1 MTSSAELREEKLN
14 DKMANSG
21 HTKNKKNRLITDY
34 IDFNLSG
41 RNYDYTNL
49 SLAPFV
55 AGFLQEIIA
64 SSCFKSVI
72 KPLQEQIKHLS
83 FLVHLACRF
92 EDFETVFGHYKVVEH
107 DLEAGLTSWKDENYF
122 RSWEQRILTQIFFSD
137 HIADDPEQHN
147 GENGF
152 NAFEPKIEVD
162 TNSNFDILDKD
173 CYENG
178 DIKFSDEEYI
188 PEKDIKYTAHKA
200 PAKKRARKRNCEQKQ
215 SCPYCQQTVTSL
227 DWHIKMHHVDKSNM
241 EVDPEHLE
249 DLNMS
254 KKFTSGKELFES
266 ESCTVIENSK
276 EEFKSTKKV
285 RKKNEISCDSKKSLC
300 CNSCD
305 FSSKHQKRYD
315 KHMFEKHEQTLCS
328 ICGMNFETFESF
340 TMHIEAHM
348 PEKCDVCKKCFKNKD
363 FLKKHVDST
372 HNRTAKEMCP
382 VCGKIY
388 KNVANH
394 VRIAHEYMTKQC
406 PHCPYSSK
414 ISTDLNRH
422 IQRTHTED
430 TVTTC
435 PYCAKTTK
443 NIKRHLKINKC
454 DKPEEKVFAHIKC
467 DRCDKTFSSK
477 EHMKRHIKRIHD
489 KILDI
494 HCLQC
499 DYKTYSNF
507 NLRIHVT
514 RVHEGKQLKQSCP
527 YCQQTVISLDWHIKM
542 YHVEKANSKVEVV
555 DPVQMESVMVGMNG
569 NQNQSISIPTSYL
582 SS

>member
-1 MTSSAELREEKLN
+1 
-14 DKMANSG
+14 MANSV
-21 HTKNKKNRLITDY
+21 HTKTKKKKKIITDH

-41 RNYDYTNL
+41 RNYDYNNL

-64 SSCFKSVI
+64 SSCFKSAL
-72 KPLQEQIKHLS
+72 KPLQERIKYLS
-83 FLVHLACRF
+83 FLVHLGCRF
-92 EDFETVFGHYKVVEH
+92 DNFETVFGHYKDVEH
-107 DLEAGLTSWKDENYF
+107 DLETGQTTWEDDSYF

-137 HIADDPEQHN
+137 HITDDPEQQN
-147 GENGF
+147 GENDF

-162 TNSNFDILDKD
+162 TNSNFDAMENDGF
-173 CYENG
+173 ENG
-178 DIKFSDEEYI
+178 VDKFSDEEYV
-188 PEKDIKYTAHKA
+188 PEKDIKIQDSKA
-200 PAKKRARKRNCEQKQ
+200 AVKKRGKKCKSEEKQ
-215 SCPYCQQTVTSL
+215 TCPYCRQSVIGL
-227 DWHIKMHHVDKSNM
+227 DWHIKMYHVEKANSKM
-241 EVDPEHLE
+241 EEGVNTEHMEKDVIVDQKYSSDE
-249 DLNMS
+249 
-254 KKFTSGKELFES
+254 KLFEH
-266 ESCTVIENSK
+266 ESYTVMEGCK
-276 EEFKSTKKV
+276 EESKSTKKV
-285 RKKNEISCDSKKSLC
+285 RKKNQMACESKKSLF

-305 FSSKHQKRYD
+305 FTSKHQKRYD

-340 TMHIEAHM
+340 TLHIEAHM
-348 PEKCDVCKKCFKNKD
+348 PEKCDICKKSFKNKD

-388 KNVANH
+388 KNVSNH

-422 IQRTHTED
+422 IQRTHTEE

-454 DKPEEKVFAHIKC
+454 DRPEEKVFAHIKC

-527 YCQQTVISLDWHIKM
+527 YCQQSVISLDWHIKM

-555 DPVQMESVMVGMNG
+555 DPVQMESVIVGVNG
-569 NQNQSISIPTSYL
+569 SQNQSISIPTSYL
-582 SS
+582 SP

>member
-1 MTSSAELREEKLN
+1 MAKINGQTN
-14 DKMANSG
+14 DK
-21 HTKNKKNRLITDY
+21 KKKMIITDY

-41 RNYDYTNL
+41 RNYEFTNL
-49 SLAPFV
+49 TLAPFV
-55 AGFLQEIIA
+55 AGFLQEMMS
-64 SSCFKSVI
+64 SSCFKSAV
-72 KPLQEQIKHLS
+72 KPLQERVKHLS

-92 EDFETVFGHYKVVEH
+92 DDFNTVVEH
-107 DLEAGLTSWKDENYF
+107 YKDVNQDLETGLASWEDDNYF
-122 RSWEQRILTQIFFSD
+122 RSWEQRILTDIFFTAD
-137 HIADDPEQHN
+137 HITDE
-147 GENGF
+147 GEHHSDRVHDYNA
-152 NAFEPKIEVD
+152 AFEPKIEVD
-162 TNSNFDILDKD
+162 TNSNFDVIDNEV
-173 CYENG
+173 YENG
-178 DIKFSDEEYI
+178 DCKVSDEEYV
-188 PEKDIKYTAHKA
+188 PENDIENKA
-200 PAKKRARKRNCEQKQ
+200 SRTPAKKYIKRSKSSE
-215 SCPYCQQTVTSL
+215 
-227 DWHIKMHHVDKSNM
+227 IKLKKRSTM
-241 EVDPEHLE
+241 E
-249 DLNMS
+249 DL
-254 KKFTSGKELFES
+254 KEFE
-266 ESCTVIENSK
+266 
-276 EEFKSTKKV
+276 STKKI
-285 RKKNEISCDSKKSLC
+285 KKKTQIYESKKSLF

-305 FSSKHQKRYD
+305 FTSKHQKRYD

-340 TMHIEAHM
+340 TVHVEAHM
-348 PEKCDVCKKCFKNKD
+348 PEKCDVCHKSFKNKD
-363 FLKKHVDST
+363 FLKKHTDST
-372 HNRTAKEMCP
+372 HNKTAKEMCP

-422 IQRTHTED
+422 IQRTHTEE

-454 DKPEEKVFAHIKC
+454 DRPEEKVFAHIKC

-489 KILDI
+489 KILDV

-527 YCQQTVISLDWHIKM
+527 YCQQSVISLDWHIKM
-542 YHVEKANSKVEVV
+542 YHVEKANSKVEV
-555 DPVQMESVMVGMNG
+555 DTDHMEGVLVGMNG
-569 NQNQSISIPTSYL
+569 NQSISIPTSYL
-582 SS
+582 SA

>member
-1 MTSSAELREEKLN
+1 MPNIQSISKPKR
-14 DKMANSG
+14 
-21 HTKNKKNRLITDY
+21 KNITDY
-34 IDFNLSG
+34 VDYNLSG
-41 RNYDYTNL
+41 KHYDLTNL

-55 AGFLQEIIA
+55 AGFLQQIVA
-64 SSCFKSVI
+64 SSCFKSAI
-72 KPLQEQIKHLS
+72 RPLQEQIKHLS

-92 EDFETVFGHYKVVEH
+92 EQFDTVLDHYKAVED
-107 DLEAGLTSWKDENYF
+107 DLDAELASWEDEQYF
-122 RSWEQRILTQIFFSD
+122 RSWEQKILTQIFFSD
-137 HIADDPEQHN
+137 HLTDSEQHN
-147 GENGF
+147 SGKKELITL
-152 NAFEPKIEVD
+152 EPKIEID
-162 TNSNFDILDKD
+162 TNSNSSDAVDND
-173 CYENG
+173 DNQNG
-178 DIKFSDEEYI
+178 DIKLSDEEYMLD
-188 PEKDIKYTAHKA
+188 KDIMYQSSPKVAI
-200 PAKKRARKRNCEQKQ
+200 KKRKRKC
-215 SCPYCQQTVTSL
+215 
-227 DWHIKMHHVDKSNM
+227 KS
-241 EVDPEHLE
+241 E
-249 DLNMS
+249 
-254 KKFTSGKELFES
+254 ES
-266 ESCTVIENSK
+266 ESDCK
-276 EEFKSTKKV
+276 EEIKYKKV
-285 RKKNEISCDSKKSLC
+285 RKKNHLSSESKKSLHC
-300 CNSCD
+300 ISCD

-315 KHMFEKHEQTLCS
+315 KHMFEQHEQTLCS

-340 TMHIEAHM
+340 TLHIEAHM
-348 PEKCDVCKKCFKNKD
+348 PEKCDVCKKSFKNKD

-372 HNRTAKEMCP
+372 HNKTAKEMCP

-422 IQRTHTED
+422 IQRTHTEE

-454 DKPEEKVFAHIKC
+454 DRPEEKVFAQIKC

-494 HCLQC
+494 HCAQC

-514 RVHEGKQLKQSCP
+514 RVHEGKQLKQTCP

-542 YHVEKANSKVEVV
+542 YHVEKANSKVEVDV
-555 DPVQMESVMVGMNG
+555 DPGQMEGVILGVNH
-569 NQNQSISIPTSYL
+569 NQSISIPTSYL
-582 SS
+582 ST